1 MDSQGWLHT
10 GDVATLEEDGHL
22 RFMGRYK
29 ELLKVG
35 GENVDPVE
43 VEAFLLGHP
52 ALHKVQVGG
61 GCPTSASARW
71 PAPAWFPRTATRS
84 RPRS

>member
-1 MDSQGWLHT
+1 MTLLRDSAPDT
-10 GDVATLEEDGHL
+10 MRDDGFL

-43 VEAFLLGHP
+43 VEAFLLSHP
-52 ALHKVQVGG
+52 AVREV
-61 GCPTSASARW
+61 
-71 PAPAWFPRTATRS
+71 
-84 RPRS
+84 